1 MVTLLTYGSSPLGF
15 RPPVPRFPVETTP
28 TRRKLKPGRMS
39 SVQGNDR
46 FFDAAG
52 VSVAGQSVDAG
63 FGDVVFQ
70 AGNNRRCN
78 PHAFSNLRFCQVVMF
93 TPFRK

>member
-1 MVTLLTYGSSPLGF
+1 MDTPLGLDKF
-15 RPPVPRFPVETTP
+15 LGLTET
-28 TRRKLKPGRMS
+28 KKPAPD

-46 FFDAAG
+46 FLDAAG

-78 PHAFSNLRFCQVVMF
+78 PHAFSNLRFCQVVMLA
-93 TPFRK
+93 PFRKQLPELLLAFFFLP